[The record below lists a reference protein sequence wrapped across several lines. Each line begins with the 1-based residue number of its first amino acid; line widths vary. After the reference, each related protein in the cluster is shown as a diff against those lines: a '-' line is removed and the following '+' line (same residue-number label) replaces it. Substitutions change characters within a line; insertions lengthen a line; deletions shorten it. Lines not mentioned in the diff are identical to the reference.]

1 MLQSCTVGDA
11 LANHP
16 IVQLLECVTLMR
28 HGFAPDCT
36 LLVQHGFALDPDA
49 LDTTMVVNAYVHV
62 HVHMCVCVCP
72 CVCVHIYTH
81 MHTQ

>member
-1 MLQSCTVGDA
+1 
-11 LANHP
+11 
-16 IVQLLECVTLMR
+16 MR

-62 HVHMCVCVCP
+62 HVHMCVCVH
-72 CVCVHIYTH
+72 VYVYIYIYIYTH
-81 MHTQ
+81 A